1 MININ
6 ADNSRFSILAIFLF
20 SSCLQAEMYKNIAPD
35 GSVTYSEKPVKG
47 YKLIPRKEN
56 DKEKLDLYL
65 RIGPDGK
72 KYYTDDPKD
81 GFNYKLIIKGRPNST
96 DTKASRLSSSLD
108 QLSKVGSGTLFMVSA
123 SGFAITNHHVVKD
136 CEELRSA
143 GNRVELITSD
153 SINDLALVKLVDQ
166 QYKAATIIKN
176 PTKIRQ
182 GEDIIVYGF
191 PLNSLLS
198 SGGNLT
204 PGVISAMTGLGNNTN
219 QIQIT
224 APIQPGSSGSPVF
237 NKKGEV
243 IGVVSMKL
251 DDGKMVQATGS
262 VGQNVN
268 FAVSGQTLKAFLD
281 INNVEYREGSFIS
294 FDKNASDLAEEA
306 RKLTLLIE
314 CWK

>member
-1 MININ
+1 MKSIK
-6 ADNSRFSILAIFLF
+6 FSLIALCFLF
-20 SSCLQAEMYKNIAPD
+20 SGCLQAELYKNIAAD

-47 YKLIPRKEN
+47 YKLIPRKEY

-72 KYYTDDPKD
+72 KYYTDEPQD

-108 QLSKVGSGTLFMVSA
+108 QLSKVGSGTLFMVSS

-136 CEELRSA
+136 CEELRSG

-166 QYKAATIIKN
+166 QYTAATIVKN

-191 PLNSLLS
+191 PLNYLLS

-204 PGVISAMTGLGNNTN
+204 PGVISAITGLGNNTN

-224 APIQPGSSGSPVF
+224 APIQPGSSGSPVI

-243 IGVVSMKL
+243 VGVVSMKL
-251 DDGKMVQATGS
+251 DDSKMLEHAGT

-268 FAVSGQTLKAFLD
+268 FAVSGQTLKTFLD
-281 INNVEYREGSFIS
+281 INKIKYVESGFIL
-294 FDKNASDLAEEA
+294 FDKNTVDLAEEA
-306 RKLTLLIE
+306 RKWTLPIE